1 MESVIETA
9 ELSIGPAAI
18 ENYSRMSYTM
28 WNALAEFIDNSTQ
41 SRVNHDGIINDVLVQ
56 EGAPLTVTIDYNN
69 IKKEYIIEDNS
80 IGMSHDKLVAA
91 LKIAQPTQD
100 SVGRSKYGMGMKTA
114 ACWFG
119 KKWRIVTCEWPTGI
133 EWTAEVDVIGIARR
147 NEKVKL
153 TSKEV
158 STDAHYTKIIISE
171 PNRVLQKRT
180 EETIKGFL
188 GSIYRFDLRENILKI
203 VFRGEEIVP
212 PDEYQFDSDEHG
224 KPMRIDIEN
233 KKIGDKVIKGFVGVL
248 KQGSGGRKYGGFSLF
263 QNKRQIQGFPNAW
276 KPKNIFGGVDDE
288 GANNLVAQRLTG
300 LIELDDNFQV
310 SHTKDAILFDG
321 MDEEELEDYL
331 EKLTKDYVAYA
342 RKRRG
347 DDKGKA
353 FSRDK
358 VRELISDME
367 REFSSDELKDAI
379 STSILPPLET
389 IIANN
394 LRQVE
399 NLNTDDKVGDFDI
412 TPKLKIIVWL
422 RETSEYEPYVT
433 LSAGAEVG
441 TMHVIVN
448 RLHPYYAN
456 LEAPDI
462 MGECVRQYIYD
473 AIAEYQVLHQTAK
486 VNPDSV
492 RRLKD
497 QLLRSKVLKVENAAS
512 DARQDTSASNDQQAA
527 SGG

>member
-1 MESVIETA
+1 MENGVETA
-9 ELSIGPAAI
+9 ELSIGPGAL

-41 SRVNHDGIINDVLVQ
+41 SRLNYGGIIDDVLAG
-56 EGAPLTVTIDYNN
+56 EGTPLAVTIDYNN
-69 IKKEYIIEDNS
+69 IRREYTIEDNS
-80 IGMSHDKLVAA
+80 IGMSHDALVAA
-91 LKIAQPTQD
+91 LKIAQPTPD

-114 ACWFG
+114 ACWFE
-119 KKWRIVTCEWPTGI
+119 KKWRIITCEWSKGV
-133 EWTAEVDVIGIARR
+133 EWTAEVDVLGIARR
-147 NEKVKL
+147 GEKVKL
-153 TSKEV
+153 TSRAV
-158 STDAHYTKIIISE
+158 STDDHYTKIIISE

-188 GSIYRFDLRENILKI
+188 GSIYRFDLRDGTLKI
-203 VFRGEEIVP
+203 VFRGEEVLP

-224 KPMRIDIEN
+224 KPMRIDIAG
-233 KKIGDKVIKGFVGVL
+233 KAIGDKTIKGFVGVL
-248 KQGSGGRKYGGFSLF
+248 KQGAGGRKYGGFSLF

-276 KPKNIFGGVDDE
+276 KPRIIFGGVDEE

-300 LIELDDNFQV
+300 LIELDDNFKV

-321 MDEEELEDYL
+321 NDEEELEDFL
-331 EKLTKDYVAYA
+331 EKLTKDYVEYA

-353 FSRDK
+353 FSREK
-358 VRELISDME
+358 VRELITDMK
-367 REFSSDELKDAI
+367 REFASDELKDAI
-379 STSILPPLET
+379 NTSILPPLET
-389 IIANN
+389 IVANN
-394 LRQVE
+394 QKQVE
-399 NLNTDDKVGDFDI
+399 ALSEEDKVGDFDI
-412 TPKLKIIVWL
+412 TDKLQIVVWL

-433 LSAGAEVG
+433 LSAGAEPG

-456 LEAPDI
+456 LDAPDI
-462 MGECVRQYIYD
+462 MGECVKQYIYD
-473 AIAEYQVLHQTAK
+473 AIAEYQVVHQTAK

-497 QLLRSKVLKVENAAS
+497 QLLRSKVLNVENAAS
-512 DARQDTSASNDQQAA
+512 AARQDGSVSTQQAA
-527 SGG
+527 TGG